1 MKVKELLPIIK
12 ALDTHDRINYTVM
25 YSLKF
30 NGEYNSSIVSPINYY
45 RYSEEEKIIT
55 FSNDDNN
62 PSSIVSP
69 INDYRCSE
77 EEKIIAFSNDDN
89 NPSYSASINCLLDI
103 EKLLS
108 DIDGETDV
116 VFGHYIYTGK
126 QEKTLITADDYIF
139 SIDIISEEGYIK
151 FDIHYDYLNI

>member
-30 NGEYNSSIVSPINYY
+30 NGEYNSSIVAPINDYK
-45 RYSEEEKIIT
+45 YSEEEKIIT
-55 FSNDDNN
+55 FSNDD
-62 PSSIVSP
+62 
-69 INDYRCSE
+69 
-77 EEKIIAFSNDDN
+77 A
-89 NPSYSASINCLLDI
+89 NPSYSESINRLLDI
-103 EKLLS
+103 EKVLS

-126 QEKTLITADDYIF
+126 QEKTLITADDYIL
-139 SIDIISEEGYIK
+139 SIDNIGKEGYIK

>member
-12 ALDTHDRINYTVM
+12 ALDTNDRIHYTVM

-30 NGEYNSSIVSPINYY
+30 NGEYNSSIVGPINDY

-55 FSNDDNN
+55 FSNDDTNESVN
-62 PSSIVSP
+62 
-69 INDYRCSE
+69 R
-77 EEKIIAFSNDDN
+77 
-89 NPSYSASINCLLDI
+89 LLDM

-116 VFGHYIYTGK
+116 VFGHYIRTGK

-139 SIDIISEEGYIK
+139 SIDNISEEGYIK

>member
-12 ALDTHDRINYTVM
+12 ALDTNDRIHYTVM

-30 NGEYNSSIVSPINYY
+30 KDDYNSSIVGPINDY

-55 FSNDDNN
+55 FSNDDTN
-62 PSSIVSP
+62 
-69 INDYRCSE
+69 E
-77 EEKIIAFSNDDN
+77 
-89 NPSYSASINCLLDI
+89 SINRLLDM
-103 EKLLS
+103 EKVLS

-126 QEKTLITADDYIF
+126 QEKTLITADDYIL
-139 SIDIISEEGYIK
+139 SIDNISEEGYIK

>member
-12 ALDTHDRINYTVM
+12 ALDTNDRIHYTVM

-30 NGEYNSSIVSPINYY
+30 KDDYNSSIVGPINDY

-55 FSNDDNN
+55 FSNDDTN
-62 PSSIVSP
+62 
-69 INDYRCSE
+69 E
-77 EEKIIAFSNDDN
+77 
-89 NPSYSASINCLLDI
+89 SINRLLDM

-116 VFGHYIYTGK
+116 VFGYYIHTGK

-139 SIDIISEEGYIK
+139 SIDNISEEGYIK

>member
-30 NGEYNSSIVSPINYY
+30 NGECNSSIVSPINYY

-55 FSNDDNN
+55 
-62 PSSIVSP
+62 SSIVSP
-69 INDYRCSE
+69 INDYRYSKE
-77 EEKIIAFSNDDN
+77 ENIITFSNNDD
-89 NPSYSASINCLLDI
+89 NPSYSASINCLLDM
-103 EKLLS
+103 EKVLS

-116 VFGHYIYTGK
+116 VFGYYIHTGK
-126 QEKTLITADDYIF
+126 QEKTLITADDYIL
-139 SIDIISEEGYIK
+139 SIDIISEKGYIK

>member
-12 ALDTHDRINYTVM
+12 ALDTNDRIHYSVM

-30 NGEYNSSIVSPINYY
+30 RDNYNSSIVGLIKDY

-55 FSNDDNN
+55 FSNDDTN
-62 PSSIVSP
+62 
-69 INDYRCSE
+69 E
-77 EEKIIAFSNDDN
+77 
-89 NPSYSASINCLLDI
+89 SINRLLDM
-103 EKLLS
+103 EKVLS

-116 VFGHYIYTGK
+116 VFGHYIHTGK

-139 SIDIISEEGYIK
+139 SIDNISEEGYIK

>member
-12 ALDTHDRINYTVM
+12 ALDTNDRIHYTVM

-30 NGEYNSSIVSPINYY
+30 KDDYNSSIVGPINDY

-55 FSNDDNN
+55 FSNDDTN
-62 PSSIVSP
+62 
-69 INDYRCSE
+69 
-77 EEKIIAFSNDDN
+77 K
-89 NPSYSASINCLLDI
+89 SINRLLDM
-103 EKLLS
+103 EKVLS

-116 VFGHYIYTGK
+116 VFGHYIHTGK

-139 SIDIISEEGYIK
+139 SIDNISEEGYIK

>member
-12 ALDTHDRINYTVM
+12 ALDTNDRIHYTVM

-30 NGEYNSSIVSPINYY
+30 KDDYNSSIVGPINDY

-55 FSNDDNN
+55 FSNDDTN
-62 PSSIVSP
+62 
-69 INDYRCSE
+69 E
-77 EEKIIAFSNDDN
+77 
-89 NPSYSASINCLLDI
+89 SINRLLDM
-103 EKLLS
+103 EKVLS

-116 VFGHYIYTGK
+116 VFGHYIHTGK

-139 SIDIISEEGYIK
+139 SIDNISEEGYIK

>member
-12 ALDTHDRINYTVM
+12 ALDTHDRIHYTVM

-30 NGEYNSSIVSPINYY
+30 NAEYNSSIVGPINDY

-55 FSNDDNN
+55 FSN
-62 PSSIVSP
+62 
-69 INDYRCSE
+69 NDT
-77 EEKIIAFSNDDN
+77 
-89 NPSYSASINCLLDI
+89 NPSYSESINCLLDI
-103 EKLLS
+103 EKVLS

-116 VFGHYIYTGK
+116 VFGYYIHTGK

-139 SIDIISEEGYIK
+139 SIDTIGEEGYIK

>member
-12 ALDTHDRINYTVM
+12 ALDTNDRIHYSVM

-30 NGEYNSSIVSPINYY
+30 KDDYNSSIVGPINDY

-55 FSNDDNN
+55 FSNDDTN
-62 PSSIVSP
+62 
-69 INDYRCSE
+69 E
-77 EEKIIAFSNDDN
+77 
-89 NPSYSASINCLLDI
+89 SINRLLDM

-116 VFGHYIYTGK
+116 VFGHYIHTGK

-139 SIDIISEEGYIK
+139 SIDNISEEGYIK

>member
-12 ALDTHDRINYTVM
+12 ALDTHDRIHYSVM

-30 NGEYNSSIVSPINYY
+30 KDDYNSSIVGPINDY

-55 FSNDDNN
+55 FSNDDTN
-62 PSSIVSP
+62 
-69 INDYRCSE
+69 E
-77 EEKIIAFSNDDN
+77 
-89 NPSYSASINCLLDI
+89 SINRLLDM
-103 EKLLS
+103 EKVLS

-116 VFGHYIYTGK
+116 VFGHYIHTGK
-126 QEKTLITADDYIF
+126 QEKTLITADDYIL
-139 SIDIISEEGYIK
+139 SIDNISEEGYIK

>member
-12 ALDTHDRINYTVM
+12 ALDTNDRIHYTVM

-30 NGEYNSSIVSPINYY
+30 KDDYNSSIVGPINDY

-55 FSNDDNN
+55 FSNDDTN
-62 PSSIVSP
+62 
-69 INDYRCSE
+69 E
-77 EEKIIAFSNDDN
+77 
-89 NPSYSASINCLLDI
+89 SINRLLDM
-103 EKLLS
+103 EKVLS

-116 VFGHYIYTGK
+116 VFGYYIHTGK
-126 QEKTLITADDYIF
+126 QEKTLITADDYIL
-139 SIDIISEEGYIK
+139 SIDNISEEGYIK

>member
-12 ALDTHDRINYTVM
+12 ALDTHDRIHYSVM

-30 NGEYNSSIVSPINYY
+30 KNDCNSSIVAPINDY

-55 FSNDDNN
+55 FSNDDT
-62 PSSIVSP
+62 
-69 INDYRCSE
+69 
-77 EEKIIAFSNDDN
+77 
-89 NPSYSASINCLLDI
+89 NPSYSASINRLLDL

-108 DIDGETDV
+108 DLAVIDGETDV
-116 VFGHYIYTGK
+116 VFGHYIHTGK

>member
-12 ALDTHDRINYTVM
+12 ALDTHDRMNYTVM

-30 NGEYNSSIVSPINYY
+30 KGEYNSSIVAPINDY

-55 FSNDDNN
+55 FSNDD
-62 PSSIVSP
+62 
-69 INDYRCSE
+69 
-77 EEKIIAFSNDDN
+77 A
-89 NPSYSASINCLLDI
+89 NPSYGANINYLSDI

-108 DIDGETDV
+108 DVDGETDV
-116 VFGHYIYTGK
+116 VFGHYIHTGK
-126 QEKTLITADDYIF
+126 QEKTLITADDYTL
-139 SIDIISEEGYIK
+139 SIDIISEKGYIK

>member
-12 ALDTHDRINYTVM
+12 ALDTNDRIHYTVM

-30 NGEYNSSIVSPINYY
+30 KDDYNSSIVGPINDY

-55 FSNDDNN
+55 FSNDDTN
-62 PSSIVSP
+62 
-69 INDYRCSE
+69 E
-77 EEKIIAFSNDDN
+77 
-89 NPSYSASINCLLDI
+89 SINRLLDM
-103 EKLLS
+103 EKVLS

-116 VFGHYIYTGK
+116 VFGHYIHTGK
-126 QEKTLITADDYIF
+126 QEKTLITADDYIL
-139 SIDIISEEGYIK
+139 SIDNISEEGYIK